1 MLLQMV
7 LFHSFF
13 FFFLKENLYQ
23 GSVNFLKKARQEI
36 RVAVGHMA
44 CFSGLAL
51 PWTVREQR
59 LGSAG
64 TFFATTGG
72 IGSLLHSWAA
82 LAEEAPS
89 VTLKVTRPHAR
100 VWDPGN
106 VLMMA
111 INSLPMPQMFLKT
124 RLSRA
129 NKQSACLVC
138 SDHGNL
144 EQGEGRLRAGTGST
158 SAGHRETP

>member
-1 MLLQMV
+1 M
-7 LFHSFF
+7 
-13 FFFLKENLYQ
+13 
-23 GSVNFLKKARQEI
+23 
-36 RVAVGHMA
+36 AVGHMA

-89 VTLKVTRPHAR
+89 VTLKVTRHHAR